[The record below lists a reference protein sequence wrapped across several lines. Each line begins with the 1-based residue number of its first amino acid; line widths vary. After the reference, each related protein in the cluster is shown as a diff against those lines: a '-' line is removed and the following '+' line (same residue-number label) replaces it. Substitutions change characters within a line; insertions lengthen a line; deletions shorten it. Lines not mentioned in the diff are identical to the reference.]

1 MGILERLR
9 RMKKFVAPPALPGDV
24 DDGPTEVETLRRE
37 IADLQRRNRE
47 YFDVI
52 ERIEKQR
59 DEWKAMFFT
68 QSAQHQV
75 AQEMLQRRARQIY
88 EKFAVAVRH
97 LNEFLKQSGHA
108 PVETQKALD
117 ELSDD
122 VAARYGERMQQ
133 MASTVSTAVDGE
145 AERKQIAS
153 SRRHPKKYS

>member
-1 MGILERLR
+1 MGILEKLTG
-9 RMKKFVAPPALPGDV
+9 KFFVAPPGRAV
-24 DDGPTEVETLRRE
+24 DEDDALRRE

-47 YFDVI
+47 YFEVI
-52 ERIEKQR
+52 ESIEKQR

-97 LNEFLKQSGHA
+97 LNEFLKQAGHA
-108 PVETQKALD
+108 PVDTQKALD

-145 AERKQIAS
+145 AERKRIAAG
-153 SRRHPKKYS
+153 